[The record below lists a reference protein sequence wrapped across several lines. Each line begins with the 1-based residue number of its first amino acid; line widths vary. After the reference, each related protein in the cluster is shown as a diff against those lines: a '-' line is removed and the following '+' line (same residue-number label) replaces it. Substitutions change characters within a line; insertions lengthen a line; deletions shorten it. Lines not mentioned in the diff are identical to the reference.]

1 MAKLL
6 SYKLKEEYSEICDF
20 VKARMSLAIVRYYSL
35 LHCGPCDKGARIGK
49 RPDLADGEVMAL
61 LVT

>member
-6 SYKLKEEYSEICDF
+6 SYKEYSEICGF
-20 VKARMSLAIVRYYSL
+20 VKARISLAIVRYYSL
-35 LHCGPCDKGARIGK
+35 LLCGPCDKGARIRK
-49 RPDLADGEVMAL
+49 RPDLADRAVMEL